1 MLEYISFDELLLTV
15 GSHSAPIGVVGG
27 IHLFLVVSGFWSV
40 RFFLASSGTSG
51 KKDGCVTRVGSVNTP
66 ATPVTQNTQATKRSP

>member
-40 RFFLASSGTSG
+40 RFFLTSSGSYRQVYTLLFLSFHRP
-51 KKDGCVTRVGSVNTP
+51 CSLCF
-66 ATPVTQNTQATKRSP
+66 